1 MTRIRRSAT
10 ECLASSLLHFSRY
23 GMRGSGCDTGPA
35 TQGDGG
41 LSPADAHNTPRSAGC
56 VSKVRSPAG
65 SLIQRCLLQV
75 HKCTVGR
82 NHKVSSSL
90 PARTVRTG
98 VPGLEVPLI
107 HEPPGRRYL
116 HR

>member
-1 MTRIRRSAT
+1 
-10 ECLASSLLHFSRY
+10 
-23 GMRGSGCDTGPA
+23 
-35 TQGDGG
+35 
-41 LSPADAHNTPRSAGC
+41 
-56 VSKVRSPAG
+56 
-65 SLIQRCLLQV
+65 LLQV

>member
-41 LSPADAHNTPRSAGC
+41 LSPADAHNAPRSAGC
-56 VSKVRSPAG
+56 ASKVRSPA
-65 SLIQRCLLQV
+65 
-75 HKCTVGR
+75 
-82 NHKVSSSL
+82 
-90 PARTVRTG
+90 AA
-98 VPGLEVPLI
+98 
-107 HEPPGRRYL
+107 
-116 HR
+116 